1 MLRDAIGLDPDAKG
15 FASAYVKTVAE
26 KVKIK
31 TFLSDQENLAKFIS
45 WVKKQGDVII
55 AIEGS
60 NGQSKPIEKALR
72 AEGIVFYSFKPAD
85 VSKFRKAVL
94 GQNKN
99 NARDAESV
107 ARYAMALESQGKLE
121 SLKRVCF
128 PDEELR
134 MLTRGYEQKS
144 KAATTEVNRLWKLIR
159 AASVDLY
166 LTLGGNNPESE
177 ISENIIKKQG
187 ILQLLSEKPDLLEWK
202 MLSEEDFLRAM
213 GNQNYRGRKDLIK
226 ELKKITKAFVPR
238 STVLSYMIKNSVDQV
253 LSLSRQMKE
262 IRQLLDTI
270 TQKNE
275 PVQILK
281 EYKGISTITAT
292 TVMAEIIDIR
302 RFTTDDNLASYSGLC
317 RREYSTGEKRGEV
330 ANSMFNRRLKDAF
343 MNAAKNF
350 VRFNPDSHL
359 SGYCRNLIKGG
370 MKITEAYKRVAR
382 ALARR
387 FFRQLTSLYQAERE
401 DEGSDEMKMRE
412 SDMASGNTNR
422 SDNNNH
428 SSNISS
434 FSQSHNKGESQK
446 KSSERHSFSI
456 RGEKINLLVV
466 EKPLALIGSKAH
478 SLSGKIKIS
487 YSPVTVP
494 NSGITNGEEEG

>member
-1 MLRDAIGLDPDAKG
+1 MLRDAIGLDPDARG

-121 SLKRVCF
+121 SLKRVWF
-128 PDEELR
+128 PNEELR

-144 KAATTEVNRLWKLIR
+144 KAVTSEVNRLWKLIR

-177 ISENIIKKQG
+177 ISENIIQKQS
-187 ILQLLSEKPDLLEWK
+187 ILQLLSENPDLLEWK

-213 GNQNYRGRKDLIK
+213 GNRNYKGRKDLIK
-226 ELKKITKAFVPR
+226 ELKKITKAFVPQ
-238 STVLSYMIKNSVDQV
+238 SAVLTYLIKNSADQV

-262 IRQLLDTI
+262 IRRLLDTI

-281 EYKGISTITAT
+281 GYKGISTITAT
-292 TVMAEIIDIR
+292 TLMAEIIDIR

-330 ANSMFNRRLKDAF
+330 PNCIFNRRLKDAF

-370 MKITEAYKRVAR
+370 MKVTEAYKRVAR

-387 FFRQLTSLYQAERE
+387 FFRQLTSLHQAERE
-401 DEGSDEMKMRE
+401 DERADEMKMRE
-412 SDMASGNTNR
+412 GDMASGNTDR

-446 KSSERHSFSI
+446 KSSEKHSFSI
-456 RGEKINLLVV
+456 RGEKFNLLVG
-466 EKPLALIGSKAH
+466 EKPLPFTGSKTH

>member
-1 MLRDAIGLDPDAKG
+1 MLRNAIGLDPEAKG

-26 KVKIK
+26 KVRIK

-72 AEGIVFYSFKPAD
+72 VEGIVFYSFKPAD

-99 NARDAESV
+99 NKRDAESV

-121 SLKRVCF
+121 KYQRVFF

-144 KAATTEVNRLWKLIR
+144 KAATMEVNRLWKLTR

-166 LTLGGNNPESE
+166 LTLGGKHPDNE
-177 ISENIIKKQG
+177 IRENIIQKQA

-202 MLSEEDFLRAM
+202 GLSEEGFLRAM
-213 GNQNYRGRKDLIK
+213 GTRNYKGRTELIK
-226 ELKKITKAFVPR
+226 ELKKITKTFEPQSA
-238 STVLSYMIKNSVDQV
+238 VLSYLIKNSADQV
-253 LSLSRQMKE
+253 LSLSRQMRE
-262 IRQLLDTI
+262 LRHLLDTI
-270 TQKNE
+270 TQDNE
-275 PVQILK
+275 AVQLLRG
-281 EYKGISTITAT
+281 YKGISTITAT
-292 TVMAEIIDIR
+292 TLTAEMIDIR
-302 RFTTDDNLASYSGLC
+302 RFATDDNLASYSGLC
-317 RREYSTGEKRGEV
+317 RKEYSTGERSGEA
-330 ANSMFNRRLKDAF
+330 ANSVFNRRLKDAF
-343 MNAAKNF
+343 INAAKNF
-350 VRFNPDSHL
+350 VRFNPESHL

-382 ALARR
+382 ALART
-387 FFRQLTSLYQAERE
+387 FFRRLTSLHQIERE
-401 DEGSDEMKMRE
+401 DESAGEMKMRE
-412 SDMASGNTNR
+412 SDMAHGNSNR
-422 SDNNNH
+422 SDNNH

-434 FSQSHNKGESQK
+434 FSLAHNKGKGPK
-446 KSSERHSFSI
+446 KSSERHSCSI
-456 RGEKINLLVV
+456 GGEKVGLSVGKEQL
-466 EKPLALIGSKAH
+466 PLSGSKAH
-478 SLSGKIKIS
+478 PLLGELKTNYLAS
-487 YSPVTVP
+487 
-494 NSGITNGEEEG
+494 NCGITNGKREA

>member
-1 MLRDAIGLDPDAKG
+1 
-15 FASAYVKTVAE
+15 
-26 KVKIK
+26 
-31 TFLSDQENLAKFIS
+31 
-45 WVKKQGDVII
+45 
-55 AIEGS
+55 
-60 NGQSKPIEKALR
+60 
-72 AEGIVFYSFKPAD
+72 
-85 VSKFRKAVL
+85 
-94 GQNKN
+94 
-99 NARDAESV
+99 
-107 ARYAMALESQGKLE
+107 
-121 SLKRVCF
+121 
-128 PDEELR
+128 

-144 KAATTEVNRLWKLIR
+144 KAVTTEVNRLWKLIR

-177 ISENIIKKQG
+177 ISENIIQKQG
-187 ILQLLSEKPDLLEWK
+187 ILQLLSEKPDFLEWK

-213 GNQNYRGRKDLIK
+213 GNQNYKGRKDLIK
-226 ELKKITKAFVPR
+226 ELKKITKAFVAQ
-238 STVLSYMIKNSVDQV
+238 SAVLTYLIKNSANQV
-253 LSLSRQMKE
+253 LSHSRQMKE
-262 IRQLLDTI
+262 IRQFLDTI

-292 TVMAEIIDIR
+292 ALMAEIIDIR

-330 ANSMFNRRLKDAF
+330 ANSVFNHRLKDAF

-370 MKITEAYKRVAR
+370 MKVTEAYKRVAR

-387 FFRQLTSLYQAERE
+387 FFRQLTFLHQAERE
-401 DEGSDEMKMRE
+401 DEGVDEMKMRE

-456 RGEKINLLVV
+456 RGEKVNLLVV
-466 EKPLALIGSKAH
+466 EKPLPLTGSKAH

-494 NSGITNGEEEG
+494 NTGITNGEEE